1 MEQKY
6 IDFTGGLLE
15 FIRKSPTSFNATDTI
30 TAILRENGFEQV
42 PESVVSWDVQKGG
55 KYFVTRNQSS
65 VIAFAVPW
73 HFRDSFMICAS
84 HSDSPTYRLK
94 AESEDIAFGT
104 YLRLDVE
111 GYGGMIA
118 STWLDIPLSIAG
130 RAVVRTDRGVESR
143 IIKVD
148 RDLLLIPNVDIHQNR
163 KLNDGYVYNAAVD
176 MMPLF
181 GEADSKGALRKIIA
195 DEAGCSEED
204 LVSFDMFLYNRTPG
218 TVWGADREFFS
229 SPRIDNLM
237 CAYSSLM
244 GFIEAADGMTG
255 GSIPVFACFDNEETG
270 NMTKQGAASTFLR
283 DSLSR
288 ICEDLGADLRS
299 SLTSSF
305 MLSCDNGH
313 AVHPNHPE
321 LSDKLNGPKINGGVV
336 IKFNAAQK
344 YASDAVSCGIF
355 SEICRSAGIPTQNQ
369 ANRSDLPGGGTLGA
383 VATTK
388 VTLNTVDIGLAQVA
402 MHSSYETAGT
412 KDALYM
418 KDAVKAFCR
427 TVIISQDDGKF
438 EIR

>member
-1 MEQKY
+1 MDRKY
-6 IDFTGGLLE
+6 IKATKELIDF
-15 FIRKSPTSFNATDTI
+15 IKDSPTSFQA
-30 TAILRENGFEQV
+30 AESMSRILEKEGFRRLYEFDAD
-42 PESVVSWDVQKGG
+42 WDLAEGG
-55 KYFVTRNQSS
+55 KYYVERNQSS
-65 VIAFAVPW
+65 LIAFSVPLGYE
-73 HFRDSFMICAS
+73 RSFMLCAS

-94 AESEDIAFGT
+94 AESEDTAFGR
-104 YLRLDVE
+104 YIKLDTE

-118 STWLDIPLSIAG
+118 SSWLDRPLSIAG
-130 RAVVRTDRGVESR
+130 RAVVRTKTGVESR
-143 IIKVD
+143 LVKVD

-163 KLNDGYVYNAAVD
+163 KLNDGFVYNPAVD

-181 GEADSKGALRKIIA
+181 AEAGRKGVLKKIIA
-195 DEAGCSEED
+195 ETAGCGEED

-218 TVWGADREFFS
+218 TIWGADSEFFS

-244 GFIEAADGMTG
+244 GFIAAVRKK
-255 GSIPVFACFDNEETG
+255 SAKAVPVYACFDNEETG
-270 NMTKQGAASTFLR
+270 NMTKQGAASTFLF
-283 DSLSR
+283 DTLSR
-288 ICEDLGADLRS
+288 ICEKTGMDLRS
-299 SLTSSF
+299 SLPSSF

-321 LSDKLNGPKINGGVV
+321 LSDRLNGPHINGGVV

-355 SEICRSAGIPTQNQ
+355 SEICRKAGIPVQNQ

-388 VTLNTVDIGLAQVA
+388 VTLNTVDIGMAQIA

-412 KDALYM
+412 KDTYYLTEACR
-418 KDAVKAFCR
+418 AFYS
-427 TVIISQDDGKF
+427 TVIRSGFDGSF
-438 EIR
+438 DIL